1 MEVQAVPRTDPSSS
15 ATRQTIDRLRASL
28 PSGVLLGG
36 AAAENRDAA
45 GKFIEYVSRPEV
57 QQKWY
62 ETVSALPSVESAWE
76 SGELADDPKL
86 ALFGEQLQDAQS
98 PPAVPTWEQ
107 VAAVIDAQIE
117 AVVVG
122 GADPAAA
129 VAEMQAQAESIGTGG

>member
-1 MEVQAVPRTDPSSS
+1 M
-15 ATRQTIDRLRASL
+15 
-28 PSGVLLGG
+28 
-36 AAAENRDAA
+36 
-45 GKFIEYVSRPEV
+45 SRPEV

-62 ETVSALPSVESAWE
+62 ETVSARPSVESAWE